1 MTDYPIISN
10 ARLPLTVPG
19 PKKGSLRFDNRQV
32 VHEVAVGVITG
43 YYKSATEAAQ
53 SLKDRYRSYGTLQ
66 SKITMFVRKINV
78 EIAKIKSNTMSN
90 IQS

>member
-10 ARLPLTVPG
+10 ASFPPTVPG
-19 PKKGSLRFDNRQV
+19 PKRGSLRFDNRQV
-32 VHEVAVGVITG
+32 IHEAAVGVITG
-43 YYKSATEAAQ
+43 HYKNATEAAQ
-53 SLKDRYRSYGTLQ
+53 SLKDQYRSCGTLQ
-66 SKITMFVRKINV
+66 SKITMFVRKIKV